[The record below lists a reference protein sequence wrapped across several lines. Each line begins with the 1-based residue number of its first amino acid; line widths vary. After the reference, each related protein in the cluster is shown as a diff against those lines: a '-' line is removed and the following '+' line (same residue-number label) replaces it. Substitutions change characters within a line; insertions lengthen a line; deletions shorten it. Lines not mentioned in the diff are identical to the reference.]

1 LSQEDFVREVA
12 HMPKVENFS
21 FGSIVIGGRKYG
33 RDILMLPDG
42 VVKQRKGGFWKFG
55 SHVFKKEEIDE
66 LIIANPDVVVLGTGT
81 NAKAKLASDAELLIK
96 EANVELMAVPSREA
110 VDKLNRFVEE
120 GKRVSALIH
129 ITC

>member
-1 LSQEDFVREVA
+1 L
-12 HMPKVENFS
+12 PKVEKFS

-42 VVKQRKGGFWKFG
+42 VIKQRKGGFWKFG

-66 LIIANPDVVVLGTGT
+66 LIRANPEVVILGTGT
-81 NAKAKLASDAELLIK
+81 NAKAKLTSDAELLIK
-96 EANVELMAVPSREA
+96 GAKIELISLPSREA